1 MTSPS
6 LIHINLPARL
16 QGTIS
21 LPTSKS
27 ISARALTISAL
38 TGGTQPQG
46 LSDCDDTHALQA
58 AIAHRPAII
67 DIGAAGTAMR
77 FGTALF
83 ACTLGEHVLTGSP
96 RMLER
101 PIGLLVDALRSLGA
115 DITYE
120 GTEGFPPL
128 RVKGHPLK
136 GGHTTIPASVSS
148 QYISA
153 LLMIAPTMTEGLTL
167 TLEGEIASR
176 PYIDMTL
183 AIMKAYGAQADWTAE
198 GQAIRVA
205 AGGYRPTEWTVEPDW
220 SAASYWYEM
229 VALSDDAEA
238 CICLKGLRAESLQGD
253 SCISQ
258 IFIPLGVK
266 TTFTDEGA
274 VLTKTAAVES
284 LDFDFTHCPDL
295 AQTVVAT
302 CAMMGVAFHFNG
314 LKSLKIK
321 ETDRIVALQTELR
334 KLGVEVAADNESM
347 TLTTDAAALFK
358 SRLRLE
364 TAQASTPIATY
375 ADHRMALAFAPCAYR
390 FPGLAIAH
398 PEVVSKSYPA
408 FWADLERV
416 GATIEKA

>member
-83 ACTLGEHVLTGSP
+83 ACTPGEHVLTGSP

-229 VALSDDAEA
+229 VALSDDSEA
-238 CICLKGLRAESLQGD
+238 CICLKGLRAKSLQGD

-347 TLTTDAAALFK
+347 TLTPATAALVK
-358 SRLRLE
+358 AKLRAQ

-375 ADHRMALAFAPCAYR
+375 ADHRMAMAFAPCAYR

>member
-83 ACTLGEHVLTGSP
+83 ACTPGEHVLTGSP
-96 RMLER
+96 RMQER

-183 AIMKAYGAQADWTAE
+183 VIMKAYGAQADWTAE

-258 IFIPLGVK
+258 IFLPLGVK

-364 TAQASTPIATY
+364 TAQASAPIATY
-375 ADHRMALAFAPCAYR
+375 ADHRMAMAFAPCAYR

>member
-83 ACTLGEHVLTGSP
+83 ACTPGEHVLTGSP

-238 CICLKGLRAESLQGD
+238 CICLKGLRAKSLQGD

-266 TTFTDEGA
+266 TTFTEEGA

-302 CAMMGVAFHFNG
+302 CAMMDVAFHFNG

-390 FPGLAIAH
+390 FSGLAIAH

>member
-83 ACTLGEHVLTGSP
+83 ACTPGEHVLTGSP

-258 IFIPLGVK
+258 IFLPLGVK
-266 TTFTDEGA
+266 TTFTEEGA

-321 ETDRIVALQTELR
+321 ETDRIVAMQTELR

>member
-83 ACTLGEHVLTGSP
+83 ACTPGEHVLTGSP

-229 VALSDDAEA
+229 VALCDDAEA

>member
-83 ACTLGEHVLTGSP
+83 ACTPGEHVLTGSP
-96 RMLER
+96 RMQER

-258 IFIPLGVK
+258 IFSPLGVK
-266 TTFTDEGA
+266 TTFTEEGA

>member
-83 ACTLGEHVLTGSP
+83 ACTPGEHVLTGSP

-229 VALSDDAEA
+229 VALCDDAEA

-258 IFIPLGVK
+258 IFLPLGVK

-347 TLTTDAAALFK
+347 TFTTDAAALFK

-408 FWADLERV
+408 FWADLECV

>member
-1 MTSPS
+1 M
-6 LIHINLPARL
+6 
-16 QGTIS
+16 Q
-21 LPTSKS
+21 
-27 ISARALTISAL
+27 
-38 TGGTQPQG
+38 
-46 LSDCDDTHALQA
+46 
-58 AIAHRPAII
+58 
-67 DIGAAGTAMR
+67 
-77 FGTALF
+77 
-83 ACTLGEHVLTGSP
+83 
-96 RMLER
+96 ER

-258 IFIPLGVK
+258 IFSPLGVK

-284 LDFDFTHCPDL
+284 LDLDFTHCPDL

>member
-38 TGGTQPQG
+38 TGDTQPQG

-83 ACTLGEHVLTGSP
+83 ACTPGEHVLTGSP

-229 VALSDDAEA
+229 VALCDDAEA

-258 IFIPLGVK
+258 IFLPLGVK

-364 TAQASTPIATY
+364 TAQVSTPIATY

>member
-46 LSDCDDTHALQA
+46 LSDSDDTHALQA

-83 ACTLGEHVLTGSP
+83 ACTPGEHVLTGSP

-258 IFIPLGVK
+258 IFLPLGVK

-284 LDFDFTHCPDL
+284 LDLDFTHCPDL

>member
-1 MTSPS
+1 MVSPS
-6 LIHINLPARL
+6 LIHITLPTKL
-16 QGTIS
+16 QGTID

-38 TGGTQPQG
+38 TGGSQPRG
-46 LSDCDDTHALQA
+46 LSDCDDTRVLQA
-58 AIAHRPAII
+58 AITHRPATI

-83 ACTLGEHVLTGSP
+83 ACTPGEHVLTGSQ

-101 PIGLLVDALRSLGA
+101 PIGLLVDALRNLGA
-115 DITYE
+115 DISYE

-167 TLEGEIASR
+167 ALEGEIASR

-183 AIMKAYGAQADWTAE
+183 TIMKAYGAQADWTAD
-198 GQAIRVA
+198 GQAIRVE

-229 VALSDDAEA
+229 MALSDDAEA

-258 IFIPLGVK
+258 IFNKLGVK

-274 VLTKTAAVES
+274 LLTKTDAVEH
-284 LDFDFTHCPDL
+284 LEFDFTHCPDL

-302 CAMMGVAFHFNG
+302 CAMMGVTFHFEG

-334 KLGVEVAADNESM
+334 KLGVDVAADNESM
-347 TLTTDAAALFK
+347 TLTPVSAALFK
-358 SRLRLE
+358 NKISDK
-364 TAQASTPIATY
+364 AVQASSPIATY
-375 ADHRMALAFAPCAYR
+375 ADHRMAMAFAPCAFR

-408 FWADLERV
+408 FWHDLERV
-416 GATIEKA
+416 GATIKKA

>member
-38 TGGTQPQG
+38 TGDTQPQG

-83 ACTLGEHVLTGSP
+83 ACTPGEHVLTGSP

-229 VALSDDAEA
+229 VALCDDAEA

-364 TAQASTPIATY
+364 TAQVSTPIATY

>member
-83 ACTLGEHVLTGSP
+83 ACTPGEHVLTGSP

>member
-83 ACTLGEHVLTGSP
+83 ACTPGEHVLTGSP

-176 PYIDMTL
+176 PYINMTL

-334 KLGVEVAADNESM
+334 RLGVEVAADNESM
-347 TLTTDAAALFK
+347 TLTTDAATLFK

-416 GATIEKA
+416 GATIEKV

>member
-83 ACTLGEHVLTGSP
+83 ACTPGEHVLTGSP

-258 IFIPLGVK
+258 IFSPLGVK

-375 ADHRMALAFAPCAYR
+375 ADHRMAMAFAPCAYR

>member
-83 ACTLGEHVLTGSP
+83 ACTPGEHVLTGSP

-266 TTFTDEGA
+266 TTFTEEGA

-347 TLTTDAAALFK
+347 TLPTDAAALFK

>member
-83 ACTLGEHVLTGSP
+83 ACTPGEHVLTGSP

-258 IFIPLGVK
+258 IFLPLGVK
-266 TTFTDEGA
+266 TTFTEEGA

>member
-83 ACTLGEHVLTGSP
+83 ACTPGEHVLTGSP

-238 CICLKGLRAESLQGD
+238 CICLKGLRAKSLQGD

-266 TTFTDEGA
+266 TTFTEEGA

>member
-83 ACTLGEHVLTGSP
+83 VCTPGEHVLTGSP
-96 RMLER
+96 RMQER

-258 IFIPLGVK
+258 IFSPLGVK

>member
-83 ACTLGEHVLTGSP
+83 ACTPGEHVLTGSP

-258 IFIPLGVK
+258 IFLPLGVK

>member
-83 ACTLGEHVLTGSP
+83 ACTPGEHVLTGSP
-96 RMLER
+96 RMQER

-258 IFIPLGVK
+258 IFSPLGVK

>member
-83 ACTLGEHVLTGSP
+83 ACTPGEHVLTGSP

-266 TTFTDEGA
+266 TTFTEEGA

>member
-83 ACTLGEHVLTGSP
+83 ACTPGEHVLTGSP

-229 VALSDDAEA
+229 VALCDDAEA

-258 IFIPLGVK
+258 IFSPLGVK

-302 CAMMGVAFHFNG
+302 CAMMGVAFHFDG

>member
-83 ACTLGEHVLTGSP
+83 ACTPGEHVLTGSP

-229 VALSDDAEA
+229 VALSNDAEG

-258 IFIPLGVK
+258 IFLPLGVK

-321 ETDRIVALQTELR
+321 ETDRIVAMQTELR

>member
-83 ACTLGEHVLTGSP
+83 ACTPGEHVLTGSP

-128 RVKGHPLK
+128 RVNGHPLK

-258 IFIPLGVK
+258 IFLPLGVK
-266 TTFTDEGA
+266 TTFTEEGA

-364 TAQASTPIATY
+364 IAPASTPIATY

>member
-83 ACTLGEHVLTGSP
+83 ACTPGEHVLTGSP
-96 RMLER
+96 RMQER

-266 TTFTDEGA
+266 TTFTEEGA

>member
-83 ACTLGEHVLTGSP
+83 ACTPGEHVLTGSP

-238 CICLKGLRAESLQGD
+238 CICLKGLRAKSLQGD

-258 IFIPLGVK
+258 VFIPLGVK

-364 TAQASTPIATY
+364 IAQASAPIATY
-375 ADHRMALAFAPCAYR
+375 ADHRMAMAFAPCAYR

>member
-1 MTSPS
+1 MASPS

-83 ACTLGEHVLTGSP
+83 ACTPGEHVLTGSP

-258 IFIPLGVK
+258 IFSPLGVK

-302 CAMMGVAFHFNG
+302 CAMMGVAFYFNG

-364 TAQASTPIATY
+364 TAQASAPIATY
-375 ADHRMALAFAPCAYR
+375 ADHRMAMAFAPCAYR

-416 GATIEKA
+416 GATIENA

>member
-83 ACTLGEHVLTGSP
+83 ACTPGEHVLTGSP

-284 LDFDFTHCPDL
+284 LVFDFTHCPDL

-364 TAQASTPIATY
+364 IAPASTPIATY

>member
-1 MTSPS
+1 MASPS

-83 ACTLGEHVLTGSP
+83 ACTPGEHVLTGSP

-258 IFIPLGVK
+258 IFSPLGVK

-375 ADHRMALAFAPCAYR
+375 ADHRMAMAFAPCAYR

-408 FWADLERV
+408 FWANLKRV

>member
-83 ACTLGEHVLTGSP
+83 ACTPGEHVLTGSP

-258 IFIPLGVK
+258 IFLPLGVK

-302 CAMMGVAFHFNG
+302 CAMMGVAVHFNG

-364 TAQASTPIATY
+364 IAQASAPIATY
-375 ADHRMALAFAPCAYR
+375 ADHRMAMAFAPCAYR

>member
-83 ACTLGEHVLTGSP
+83 ACTPGEHVLTGSP

-258 IFIPLGVK
+258 IFLPLGVK
-266 TTFTDEGA
+266 TTFTEEGA

-334 KLGVEVAADNESM
+334 KLGLEVAADNESM

-364 TAQASTPIATY
+364 TGQVSTPIATY

>member
-83 ACTLGEHVLTGSP
+83 ACTPGEHVLTGSP

-258 IFIPLGVK
+258 IFLPLGVK

-364 TAQASTPIATY
+364 IAQASAPIATY
-375 ADHRMALAFAPCAYR
+375 ADHRMAMAFAPCAYR

>member
-1 MTSPS
+1 MVSPS
-6 LIHINLPARL
+6 LIHITLPTKL
-16 QGTIS
+16 QGTID

-38 TGGTQPQG
+38 TGGSQPRG
-46 LSDCDDTHALQA
+46 LSDCDDTRVLQA

-83 ACTLGEHVLTGSP
+83 ACTPGEHVLTGSP
-96 RMLER
+96 RMQER

-258 IFIPLGVK
+258 IFLPLGVK
-266 TTFTDEGA
+266 TTFTEEGA

-284 LDFDFTHCPDL
+284 LDLDFTHCPDL

-364 TAQASTPIATY
+364 IAQASAPIATY
-375 ADHRMALAFAPCAYR
+375 ADHRMAMAFAPCAYR

>member
-83 ACTLGEHVLTGSP
+83 ACTPGEHVLTGSP

-258 IFIPLGVK
+258 IFLPLGVK

-284 LDFDFTHCPDL
+284 LDLDFTHCPDL
-295 AQTVVAT
+295 TQTVVAT

>member
-83 ACTLGEHVLTGSP
+83 ACTPGEHVLTGSP

-176 PYIDMTL
+176 PYINMTL

>member
-83 ACTLGEHVLTGSP
+83 ACTPGEHVLTGSP

-183 AIMKAYGAQADWTAE
+183 AIMKAYGAQADWTAD

-229 VALSDDAEA
+229 VALCDDAEA
-238 CICLKGLRAESLQGD
+238 CICLKGLRAKSLQGD

-266 TTFTDEGA
+266 TTFTEEGA

-364 TAQASTPIATY
+364 TAQASSPIATY

>member
-83 ACTLGEHVLTGSP
+83 ACTPGEHVLTGSP

-258 IFIPLGVK
+258 IFLPLGVK

-284 LDFDFTHCPDL
+284 LDLDFTHCPDL

-364 TAQASTPIATY
+364 IAQASAPIATY
-375 ADHRMALAFAPCAYR
+375 ADHRMAMAFAPCAYR

>member
-83 ACTLGEHVLTGSP
+83 ACTPGEHVLTGSP

-258 IFIPLGVK
+258 IFSPLGVK

>member
-83 ACTLGEHVLTGSP
+83 ACTPGEHVLTGSP

-136 GGHTTIPASVSS
+136 GGHTTIPASMSS

-408 FWADLERV
+408 FWADLKRV
-416 GATIEKA
+416 GATIEKV